1 MENVKCDSRM
11 LHIICKQALEALYIL
26 EDPQIPTQST
36 DTLLDDCDI
45 FHSDLLR
52 RPIMPQNERFYQVA
66 NSGTSADALSAGQV
80 CGGKGISHLIWI
92 GITAR
97 QAYDNKYRL
106 DNGLIDWQSLR
117 PEEDYNSFSWD
128 ESYLSYTRHTLDIP
142 LPAFKTVAGLLRL
155 LKWLFSAELT
165 NYSPERFRIGA
176 AFSFAMASSLPAGS
190 DSEVDPEGGSHGCGI
205 GPSST
210 SLYVNNPDDDVPPSD
225 DHDDFEF
232 GQWAILLIHEA
243 FDAKN
248 QETLEKWQHARN
260 PELSVRAIKRLRYAL
275 VTPFIKRNPTDR
287 DFMVADIPT
296 YVKHVRSKA
305 SNKDKGNDGELQSL
319 IKVWNTGI
327 AAIDSVD
334 FYGDEDIYDILPRVF
349 PNHKAS
355 QQGSNPE

>member
-1 MENVKCDSRM
+1 MIQGCYTSYASKRSRRF
-11 LHIICKQALEALYIL
+11 IYWR
-26 EDPQIPTQST
+26 
-36 DTLLDDCDI
+36 TLKY
-45 FHSDLLR
+45 LR
-52 RPIMPQNERFYQVA
+52 RVLTRFSTTVISFTRTSCDDQSCLKTRDSIRSPIQGPQPTLYLPA
-66 NSGTSADALSAGQV
+66 KSAEE
-80 CGGKGISHLIWI
+80 KGISHLIWI

-176 AFSFAMASSLPAGS
+176 AFSFAMASSLPAGN
-190 DSEVDPEGGSHGCGI
+190 DSEFDPEGGSNGCGI
-205 GPSST
+205 GPLST

-275 VTPFIKRNPTDR
+275 VTPSIKRNPTDR